1 MVERIRNR
9 VLVVAPS
16 GRDGDLARRFLTR
29 ADFEVALCDS
39 VRALC
44 DEARKAAG
52 VCVIAEEAFDAEGIE
67 CLADLLASQP
77 AWSDLPLILIGGR
90 ALRRLPHRR
99 AAKLEA
105 LLKSANATFLERPLG
120 MVSFISTL
128 KSALRARDRQYAA
141 ESAIVQRDAF
151 LAMLSHELR
160 NPLAAIVLGVEVLRH
175 DPPDALAQ
183 QTQLERIAR
192 QSRHLTRLVD
202 DLLEVSR
209 ITSGRIILKQDVVNL
224 TALLS
229 NTVTNVGAREGQR
242 RIVLSVPGDP
252 VLVRGDS
259 VRLEQVFSNVLTNG
273 LKYTPPPGRV
283 FVSVE
288 HIGGEARVAFR
299 DEGIGISKEML
310 GRIFDLFVQ
319 ADSALARSQGGMGIG
334 LTLAKS
340 LTELHGGRIEA
351 TSGGVGHGSTFSVSL
366 PLTEAENGLAVHELA
381 LGASQARTIVVIEDS
396 EDLRETMKALLD
408 RAGHQTIVAGDGA
421 RGLALLLDTK
431 PHIAFIDIGLP
442 GLDGYQIARTARE
455 RLGNAVTLVA
465 VSGYGRSEDK
475 SRALEAG
482 FDAHL
487 TKPIDSRTLLR
498 TAAA

>member
-1 MVERIRNR
+1 MADRTRNR
-9 VLVVAPS
+9 VLVAAPS

-29 ADFEVALCDS
+29 ADFEVVVCES

-44 DEARKAAG
+44 DQARKAAG

-67 CLADLLASQP
+67 SLADLLASQP

-90 ALRRLPHRR
+90 ALRRLPQRR

-105 LLKSANATFLERPLG
+105 LLRTANVTYLERPLQ
-120 MVSFISTL
+120 MVSFVSTL
-128 KSALRARDRQYAA
+128 RSALRARDRQYAA

-175 DPPDALAQ
+175 DRADAIARQ
-183 QTQLERIAR
+183 AQLERIAR
-192 QSRHLTRLVD
+192 QARHLTRLVD

-229 NTVTNVGAREGQR
+229 NTVTNLGANDGLH
-242 RIVLSVPGDP
+242 RIVLSIPGDP
-252 VLVRGDS
+252 VFVRGDS
-259 VRLEQVFSNVLTNG
+259 VRLEQVFANLLTNG

-283 FVSVE
+283 YVSLELVA
-288 HIGGEARVAFR
+288 GDARVAFR
-299 DEGIGISKEML
+299 DEGIGISRAML

-340 LTELHGGRIEA
+340 LAELHGGRIEA
-351 TSGGVGHGSTFSVSL
+351 ASDGIGHGATFTVSL
-366 PLTEAENGLAVHELA
+366 PITEADTAASHHEL
-381 LGASQARTIVVIEDS
+381 GMPTSQARSILVIEDS

-408 RAGHQTIVAGDGA
+408 RAGHQTVVAGDGA
-421 RGLALLLDTK
+421 KGLELLLDTK

-442 GLDGYQIARTARE
+442 GLDGYQIARTARA
-455 RLGNAVTLVA
+455 RLGTAVTLVA

-475 SRALEAG
+475 SRAIEAG